1 MPSEPKQKQSGLE
14 QGQKEKCENCRLD
27 SKKKRSPNN
36 KKGLD
41 GNQDE
46 TQSEGDETQQSGCTM
61 AVEESAA
68 HAVIARIRRATT
80 CHVNYQDESD

>member
-1 MPSEPKQKQSGLE
+1 MPLEPKQKQSGRE
-14 QGQKEKCENCRLD
+14 QGQKEKCENYRLD
-27 SKKKRSPNN
+27 SKKKGRPTI

-41 GNQDE
+41 GNQNE
-46 TQSEGDETQQSGCTM
+46 AQSEGDETQQSGCTM

>member
-1 MPSEPKQKQSGLE
+1 MPSEPKQKQSGRE
-14 QGQKEKCENCRLD
+14 QGQKEKCQNCRLN
-27 SKKKRSPNN
+27 SKKKRSPNY

-46 TQSEGDETQQSGCTM
+46 AQSEGDETQQSGCTM
-61 AVEESAA
+61 VVEESAA

-80 CHVNYQDESD
+80 CHVNYQNKSD